1 MRDFQ
6 CKSLVEQAERHP
18 KAEASEEAGSLLT
31 TSCSSLVVAVMQPF
45 RSKPLRCH
53 EIAPARDRLDRGRWG
68 LSSGPWP
75 AVRHHGGGRASDR
88 PVRLSRAVQE
98 AHHQA
103 SGSRLP
109 ARSSRPLVASTR
121 TRDTILCS
129 QSHPHHP

>member
-53 EIAPARDRLDRGRWG
+53 EIAPARDRLDRGA
-68 LSSGPWP
+68 LGPV
-75 AVRHHGGGRASDR
+75 VRAMACR
-88 PVRLSRAVQE
+88 PSPWWRQGVR
-98 AHHQA
+98 
-103 SGSRLP
+103 
-109 ARSSRPLVASTR
+109 
-121 TRDTILCS
+121 
-129 QSHPHHP
+129 